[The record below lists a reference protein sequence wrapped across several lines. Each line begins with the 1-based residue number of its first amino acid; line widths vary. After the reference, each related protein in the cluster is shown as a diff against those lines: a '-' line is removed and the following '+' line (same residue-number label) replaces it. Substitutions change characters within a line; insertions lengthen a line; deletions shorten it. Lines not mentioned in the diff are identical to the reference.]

1 MSNHKKIHSFSV
13 HNTLSQITPPSPL
26 YPLYTG
32 GSFRYVVKFRRRR
45 NGSRYVLATSEQ
57 IATRFNCVSVT
68 YPAGQHLFHSYSR
81 QLNMRCGRA
90 VNMDGVVAT
99 RFSRVR
105 CVYATSMEL
114 SVDPKKVLTT
124 SLLRTVQT
132 AHPLRGL

>member
-1 MSNHKKIHSFSV
+1 MSSKFI
-13 HNTLSQITPPSPL
+13 PPL
-26 YPLYTG
+26 CPLYTG

-45 NGSRYVLATSEQ
+45 NGSRYALATSEQ

-105 CVYATSMEL
+105 CVYATLMEIL
-114 SVDPKKVLTT
+114 RR
-124 SLLRTVQT
+124 SLLRHYYALFRRRSHYVDFEHAQSPRSGS
-132 AHPLRGL
+132 AV